1 MLLNCSLDQSDRF
14 DKTCDE
20 TGRFATPI
28 YLLFF
33 CAAVCKC
40 RMGILSKNMYMQCF
54 VIFNNVYKIVRDM
67 IGFRN
72 PYLVKSV
79 NFAQLLLSVYHDIA
93 LNNVKVNMRTS
104 SFNAVAD

>member
-1 MLLNCSLDQSDRF
+1 
-14 DKTCDE
+14 
-20 TGRFATPI
+20 
-28 YLLFF
+28 
-33 CAAVCKC
+33 
-40 RMGILSKNMYMQCF
+40 MGILSKNMYMQCF